1 MTVEAGT
8 PKVATA
14 VTTVQIRQGE
24 EGAFA
29 GWLAELNKIVA
40 TFPGY
45 VSAVVIP
52 PSPPAQSDWV
62 MVQRFQT
69 LEQLGAW
76 LDSDERR
83 SLLDKSASLLVDE
96 GTTNVIEGSS
106 TERSPQDMV
115 TEIITVSV
123 KPGMEEAYR
132 DWVDRIRQMEA
143 RFPGYQGLELQPPI
157 PGLQDDWVSLLRFDT
172 AEHLNAWLESDARRE
187 ALREVE
193 PFIDKRERQVST
205 AFSGWFT
212 FGDAPGQV
220 PQVPPSWKQSM
231 IVLLV
236 LYPVVML
243 EILYLN
249 PLLQSLNLA
258 VVNFIGNALSV
269 AATGFWLTPLAVR
282 ALDWWVFR
290 GPDDPPRVEATGIAL
305 VIGGYILSIAVF
317 YVLASLYGA

>member
-1 MTVEAGT
+1 MSVKTDT
-8 PKVATA
+8 PNVATA
-14 VTTVQIRQGE
+14 VTTVQVRQGE

-29 GWLAELNKIVA
+29 GWLTELNKTVA

-52 PSPPAQSDWV
+52 PAPPAQQDWV

-69 LEQLGAW
+69 LEQLRAW

-96 GTTNVIEGSS
+96 GTTNVIEGPN
-106 TERSPQDMV
+106 TELSPNDMV

-143 RFPGYQGLELQPPI
+143 RFPGYRGLQLQPPI

-187 ALREVE
+187 ALQEVE
-193 PFIDKRERQVST
+193 QFIDRRERQVAT

-212 FGDAPGQV
+212 FGDTPGQV
-220 PQVPPSWKQSM
+220 PPNWKQAM
-231 IVLLV
+231 IVLLM

-243 EILYLN
+243 ELLFLN
-249 PLLQSLNLA
+249 PLLESLGMAEATFISNLLSVA
-258 VVNFIGNALSV
+258 ALTWALVPPANRAFEWWLVPGPNASPRVEIAGTALIVGLYALSV
-269 AATGFWLTPLAVR
+269 AVFVWLT
-282 ALDWWVFR
+282 
-290 GPDDPPRVEATGIAL
+290 
-305 VIGGYILSIAVF
+305 
-317 YVLASLYGA
+317 

>member
-1 MTVEAGT
+1 MTVETDA

-14 VTTVQIRQGE
+14 VTTVQVRQGE

-45 VSAVVIP
+45 ISAVVIP
-52 PSPPAQSDWV
+52 PAPPAHSDWV

-83 SLLDKSASLLVDE
+83 SLLDKGASLLVGE
-96 GTTNVIEGSS
+96 GTTNVIEGAS

-132 DWVDRIRQMEA
+132 DWVERIRQVEA

-172 AEHLNAWLESDARRE
+172 AEHLNAWLKSDARRA
-187 ALREVE
+187 ALEEVE
-193 PFIDKRERQVST
+193 QFTETRERQVAT

-220 PQVPPSWKQSM
+220 PPNWKQSM
-231 IVLLV
+231 IVLLT
-236 LYPVVML
+236 LYPIVML
-243 EILYLN
+243 ELLFLN
-249 PLLQSLNLA
+249 PLTQSLGMA
-258 VVNFIGNALSV
+258 VATFIGNALSV
-269 AATGFWLTPLAVR
+269 AATGFLLIPLALR
-282 ALDWWVFR
+282 AFEWWLLPR
-290 GPDDPPRVEATGIAL
+290 PNDSPRVEAAGIAL
-305 VIGGYILSIAVF
+305 IVGLYALSIVVF
-317 YVLASLYGA
+317 ALVT